1 MKRSLCSRAPV
12 ISLLS
17 PSLAAS
23 RRAIDQL
30 AVWTNLQA
38 LSESSDVE
46 ASSESLN
53 SVFRSSSY
61 SAFLPKLKWESLALQ
76 CPETGTILHW
86 LSVESSKSQGTSN
99 STPHPY
105 QLLAVQDCS
114 GVTQACE
121 EIATRVR
128 VSAQVPYL
136 CMSHAMGRP
145 ITVQQL
151 LASGLPLLNL
161 KEQDGVANTDNNDKT
176 KVTLTAGCLKEIV
189 IPAYTDET
197 DHDGYTLLDQF
208 SHSSLARPVTG
219 LYQMDSRSKLC
230 VRPLPAAEA
239 DTRLPPPSLVFH
251 TDSVD
256 RIQERALTASTATST
271 ATEGTDD
278 ASQSTGTATAT
289 AVATAK
295 IGYNGTGKGQIMVQ
309 TGDWTGLDVRFCE
322 AARYSSMFAEAQA
335 SLQAGSLPELQRD
348 EGGKLKN
355 GDCWVE
361 FRANLRHPA
370 GFMRRRK
377 PPRIAKIPDLPY
389 E

>member
-30 AVWTNLQA
+30 AAWTNLQP
-38 LSESSDVE
+38 LSESDVE
-46 ASSESLN
+46 SSPESLN
-53 SVFRSSSY
+53 SVFRSNFG
-61 SAFLPKLKWESLALQ
+61 FLPKLKWESLALQ

-86 LSVESSKSQGTSN
+86 LSIESKSQSPLGTHN

-105 QLLAVQDCS
+105 ELLAVQDANS
-114 GVTQACE
+114 VAQACE
-121 EIATRVR
+121 EIATRVGI
-128 VSAQVPYL
+128 SASVPYL

-151 LASGLPLLNL
+151 LASGLPLLNFR
-161 KEQDGVANTDNNDKT
+161 EDVVATSDNIGNTGNKL
-176 KVTLTAGCLKEIV
+176 TLSNGCLKEIV
-189 IPAYTDET
+189 IPAYNDET

-208 SHSSLARPVTG
+208 SQSSLARPVTG
-219 LYQMDSRSKLC
+219 LYQFQDSRSKLC
-230 VRPLPAAEA
+230 LRPLPAAEA

-256 RIQERALTASTATST
+256 RIQELALTATVAS
-271 ATEGTDD
+271 DD
-278 ASQSTGTATAT
+278 SDSSSAT

-322 AARYSSMFAEAQA
+322 ATKYCSMFAEAQA

-348 EGGKLKN
+348 EGGKLKD